1 MFIDLNNY
9 AYKSEKVDVSQI
21 DLSKKKIVKN
31 LLIELWI
38 LIRHTI
44 FLIWMAK
51 VIGSRQCSPYRCV
64 MNKIF
69 KYSQ

>member
-31 LLIELWI
+31 VLI
-38 LIRHTI
+38 
-44 FLIWMAK
+44 
-51 VIGSRQCSPYRCV
+51 
-64 MNKIF
+64 
-69 KYSQ
+69 